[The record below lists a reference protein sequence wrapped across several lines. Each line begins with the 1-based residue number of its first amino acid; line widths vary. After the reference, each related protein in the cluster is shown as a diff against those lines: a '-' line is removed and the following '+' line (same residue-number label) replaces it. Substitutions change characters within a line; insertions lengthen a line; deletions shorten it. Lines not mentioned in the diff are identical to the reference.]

1 MQCNCIAFIKENCT
15 VLIDTLLTP
24 HSSLEK
30 GTFPPMDTYEYSELL
45 KSLTNKMENITNI
58 VKPDELQKRLD
69 EIEQMQQDPD
79 FWNDA
84 AKAAKISQEK
94 TRTERILETYNNAN
108 DALADAKEYFELAK
122 SEKDEETLEMLFE
135 DAENLES
142 HIKALEVQMMLSGEH
157 DSNNAIVSIHPGA
170 GGTESQDWASML
182 YRMYLR
188 WAERHGF
195 KTEVLDYQPGE
206 EAGIKDVSFIIKGEN
221 AYGYLKVENGIHRLV
236 RISPFD
242 SNAKRHTSF
251 TSVMVSPEIDDD
263 IDIDIE
269 EKDIRIDTYRSS
281 GAGGQHV
288 NTTDSAIRI
297 THIPT
302 GIVVQCQNDRSQ
314 HKNKASAMKMLKS
327 RLYEYEMEKKQAE
340 LDGVEKSEI
349 GWGHQIRSYVLQPYQ
364 QVKDTRS
371 GQAFSNVDAILD
383 GDIDKLLEGVLIA
396 QAK

>member
-1 MQCNCIAFIKENCT
+1 
-15 VLIDTLLTP
+15 
-24 HSSLEK
+24 
-30 GTFPPMDTYEYSELL
+30 MDAYEYSELL
-45 KSLTNKMENITNI
+45 KSLTIKMDNIKNI
-58 VKPDELQKRLD
+58 VKPDLLEKRLK
-69 EIEQMQQDPD
+69 EIEEMQQDPD

-84 AKAAKISQEK
+84 ANAGKISQEK
-94 TRTERILETYNNAN
+94 TKAERILATYNNAY
-108 DALADAKEYFELAK
+108 DAVHDASEYFELSK
-122 SEKDEETLEMLFE
+122 SENDEETLEMLYE
-135 DAENLES
+135 DAENLEES
-142 HIKALEVQMMLSGEH
+142 TNALEVQMMLSGEH
-157 DSNNAIVSIHPGA
+157 DGANAIVSIHPGA

-195 KTEVLDYQPGE
+195 KVESLDYQAGE

-251 TSVMVSPEIDDD
+251 SSVMVSPEIDDD
-263 IDIDIE
+263 IDITIE
-269 EKDIRIDTYRSS
+269 DKDLRVDTYRAS

-288 NTTDSAIRI
+288 NKTESAIRL

-302 GIVVQCQNDRSQ
+302 NIIVQCQNDRSQ
-314 HKNKASAMKMLKS
+314 HKNKAAAMKMLKS
-327 RLYEYEMEKKQAE
+327 RLYEYEMAKKQAV
-340 LDGVEKSEI
+340 LDGVEKSDI
-349 GWGHQIRSYVLQPYQ
+349 GWGHQIRSYVMQPYQ

-371 GQAFSNVDAILD
+371 NQAFTNVDAILD
-383 GDIDKLLEGVLIA
+383 GDIDKMLEGVLIS